1 MRRVGVV
8 REEVAS
14 RTPGRTRRFW
24 HACEEVRAT
33 WSNFLCSLDLRLCG
47 TLVQRLKHV
56 VQAWCAEFD
65 ASVDD
70 GELQR
75 DPILSKCRGDKQWG
89 EKVSVI
95 YITEGERGAH
105 DT

>member
-14 RTPGRTRRFW
+14 N
-24 HACEEVRAT
+24 ACAEGVRAT
-33 WSNFLCSLDLRLCG
+33 WSNFLCPLDLRLCG

-56 VQAWCAEFD
+56 VQVWCTEFD
-65 ASVDD
+65 ASVDN

-75 DPILSKCRGDKQWG
+75 DPILSKCPSSQVCHILPIRFFCLVL
-89 EKVSVI
+89 VSVLM
-95 YITEGERGAH
+95 TARG
-105 DT
+105 